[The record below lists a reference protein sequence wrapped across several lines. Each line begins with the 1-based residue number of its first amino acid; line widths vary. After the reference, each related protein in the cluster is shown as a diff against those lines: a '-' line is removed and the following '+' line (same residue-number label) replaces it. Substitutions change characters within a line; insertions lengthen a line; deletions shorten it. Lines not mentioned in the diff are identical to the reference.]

1 MRFIVLSAVVVA
13 ALASAPVARAQDAKA
28 EVLAVGQ
35 SLFDAMAKR
44 DTAAIRRLMFP
55 GAILVAAADDNGTPA
70 PRSSSLEQFIEQ
82 IAKIPYTPVERM
94 WNAQVNVSGTIASIW
109 TQYDF
114 HRGAEFSHCGIDAF
128 HLVKT
133 PTGWRINSLIYTL
146 VRERCP
152 KNPAGPPR

>member
-1 MRFIVLSAVVVA
+1 MRFTVLYAVVA
-13 ALASAPVARAQDAKA
+13 ATLTAAPAVRAQDAKA

-35 SLFDAMAKR
+35 SLFEAMAKR
-44 DTAAIRRLMFP
+44 DTSAIRRLMFP

-70 PRSSSLEQFIEQ
+70 PRASTLEQFIDQ
-82 IAKIPYTPVERM
+82 IAKIPYQPIERM
-94 WNAQVNVSGTIASIW
+94 WNAQVSVSGTIASIW

-133 PTGWRINSLIYTL
+133 PTGWQINSLIYTL
-146 VRERCP
+146 VRDRCP